1 MERIKV
7 FSGTAHLD
15 LAKEIARC
23 LGLELGKAD
32 VGKFSNGETG
42 VMISESIRDMDVF
55 IIQPTCNPNVNDNL
69 MELLVMADAIKRA
82 SAKRITAVIP
92 CFGYAR
98 QDKKDK
104 SRAPITGKLVANLI
118 EVSGIDRVITMD
130 LHASQ
135 IQGFFNIPVD
145 NLYAEPLI
153 IKYIRKNIPGD
164 KVIVSPDAG
173 GVKRAK
179 LISDKL
185 DAELAIIHKER
196 KKANEV
202 AGMILVGDVA
212 GKVALIVDDMADT
225 CGTLQV
231 ASSLLISKGASAVYA
246 LVSHGILSGSAM
258 EKIDNSL
265 LKELVVT
272 NSVSLAHHPKKSDK
286 LKIINVAPLLAEA
299 IRRTHHGE
307 SISSLFGGDHTPH
320 VQKTL

>member
-7 FSGTAHLD
+7 LAGNAHLD
-15 LAKEIARC
+15 LANEICKA
-23 LGLELGKAD
+23 LGIHLGKAD
-32 VGKFSNGETG
+32 VGQFSNGETS

-55 IIQPTCNPNVNDNL
+55 IIQPTCNPHPNDNL

-104 SRAPITGKLVANLI
+104 SRAPITGKLIANLI

-153 IKYIRKNIPGD
+153 VKYIRKHIPGD

-202 AGMILVGDVA
+202 SGMILVGDVT
-212 GKVALIVDDMADT
+212 GKVALIVDDIADT
-225 CGTLQV
+225 CGTIQT
-231 ASSLLISKGASAVYA
+231 AAKLLVDKGATAVYA
-246 LVSHGILSGSAM
+246 LVTHGVLSGPALDRINDSH
-258 EKIDNSL
+258 

-272 NSVSLAHHPKKSDK
+272 NSIPTAGSVAKCPK
-286 LKIINVAPLLAEA
+286 LKVINIANMLAEA

-307 SISSLFGGDHTPH
+307 SISSLFANDTHH
-320 VQKTL
+320 K